1 MKCATKMPAISLDSL
16 SVLTNCQKQNLATAG
31 VTTVEEIL
39 SRELPVKGIKL
50 PDVKHKVRQVC
61 NIPLA
66 VYAHT
71 WRGLRC
77 HALVTMPLRKTPSST
92 MPETAGPADQG
103 QHSRAVKTGEPLPQ
117 QHLARGTIGAILVY
131 PKTIRVQFKFLGGG
145 EVERSGIY
153 LLSLNRL
160 WATSEIL
167 SDDEDGDEL
176 SRSATSDPE
185 ACGTELPRLIFTD
198 PSECKDFCTEDLS
211 RLREYQWECNS
222 LFEISKRLAT
232 E

>member
-1 MKCATKMPAISLDSL
+1 MKCNTKMPAISLDSL
-16 SVLTNCQKQNLATAG
+16 SVLTNSQKQNLATAG

-71 WRGLRC
+71 WCGLRC
-77 HALVTMPLRKTPSST
+77 HALVTMSPRKIPSST
-92 MPETAGPADQG
+92 TPETAIPAEQG
-103 QHSRAVKTGEPLPQ
+103 QHSRSLRAGEPLPQ

-160 WATSEIL
+160 WATSEIFQTL
-167 SDDEDGDEL
+167 KMEMSFLAGLPLMPMRAEL
-176 SRSATSDPE
+176 NFRD
-185 ACGTELPRLIFTD
+185 
-198 PSECKDFCTEDLS
+198 
-211 RLREYQWECNS
+211 
-222 LFEISKRLAT
+222 
-232 E
+232 

>member
-1 MKCATKMPAISLDSL
+1 MPAISLDSL

-71 WRGLRC
+71 WCGLRC
-77 HALVTMPLRKTPSST
+77 HALVTIPPRKTPSST
-92 MPETAGPADQG
+92 TPETASPADQG
-103 QHSRAVKTGEPLPQ
+103 QQHSRSLKAGEPLPQ

-167 SDDEDGDEL
+167 SDVEDGDEL
-176 SRSATSDPE
+176 SRGPTSDAD

-198 PSECKDFCTEDLS
+198 SSECKDFCTEDLS

-222 LFEISKRLAT
+222 LFEISRKLAT